1 MTNVMWASSGF
12 KGEGFSEKCPAEK
25 GKGAPWGR
33 VFVGQRGEGNMV
45 VDFCVG
51 PHVQDNKMNSP
62 ENYIS
67 QSYMD
72 WI

>member
-1 MTNVMWASSGF
+1 VRHGV
-12 KGEGFSEKCPAEK
+12 GC
-25 GKGAPWGR
+25 
-33 VFVGQRGEGNMV
+33 FVGQRGEGNMV

-51 PHVQDNKMNSP
+51 PHVQDNKMDSP
-62 ENYIS
+62 DNYIS